1 MAPTTVKPS
10 KPWSALIAVTT
21 ESGLPATGKVTV
33 TYGSTTTTVTLVLG
47 VAIVP
52 VNGLKAGTYTLT
64 SSYQGNA
71 TTEGSS
77 ANAQVVVKK

>member
-1 MAPTTVKPS
+1 
-10 KPWSALIAVTT
+10 
-21 ESGLPATGKVTV
+21 VTV